1 METLRIST
9 KLSLSR
15 RSFLRGAG
23 VALGLPML
31 DAMMPAFTKAATIEE
46 DKPRRFFAICNN
58 LGVLPDKFFPAAD
71 STGRGYKLSQ
81 YLEPLASHRDQFTVF
96 SGVTHPD
103 VDAGGHP
110 ADICFLTGAP
120 HPGSGGFRNTISL
133 DQYLA
138 ERIGEKTRFP
148 SLTLGVNIQQG
159 QRSLSFTSAGV
170 MLPSEDKASDVF
182 KRLFLTGSP
191 DEVKAQMR
199 RLALGQS
206 VMDTVA
212 DQTRRLQRNIGAH
225 DKQRL
230 DQYLTGVRDLEQRLG
245 HMEAWEQKPKPV
257 VSEKPP
263 VDPTDAR
270 EYFEKTRLMYHM
282 ASLALETDST
292 RLIALMLDSVSSPAL
307 RIGDQTLSD
316 GYHGLSHHGK
326 SPEKLKQLE
335 LIDMTHMNLFN
346 QLLNDLC
353 SRQEGGESLLDRT
366 MVLYGTNMGDAN
378 KHLTTNLPAILAGG
392 GFKHGQHIGFDRER
406 NYPLTNL
413 FVSILHRFGIDVDKF
428 SSGSGTM
435 RGLEMA

>member
-1 METLRIST
+1 MDTLRIST
-9 KLSLSR
+9 KRSLSR

-31 DAMMPAFTKAATIEE
+31 DAMMPAFTKAGAEAAA
-46 DKPRRFFAICNN
+46 PRRFFAICNN
-58 LGVLPDKFFPAAD
+58 LGVLPDKFFPAAGD
-71 STGRGYKLSQ
+71 TGRGYTLSP
-81 YLEPLASHRDQFTVF
+81 YLEPICAHRDHFTVF
-96 SGVTHPD
+96 SGASHPD

-138 ERIGEKTRFP
+138 ERIGHLTRFP

-159 QRSLSFTSAGV
+159 QRSLSFTSSGV
-170 MLPSEDKASDVF
+170 MIPSDDKASEVF
-182 KRLFLTGSP
+182 KRLFVTGSP
-191 DEVKAQMR
+191 EEVRAQMR
-199 RLALGQS
+199 RLELGQS

-212 DQTRRLQRNIGAH
+212 DQTNRLQRKVGTR

-230 DQYLTGVRDLEQRLG
+230 DQYLTGVREFEQRLN
-245 HMEAWEQKPKPV
+245 HSAAWEQKPKPV
-257 VSEKPP
+257 VSEKQP

-270 EYFEKTRLMYHM
+270 DYFEKTRLMYDM
-282 ASLALETDST
+282 ARLALETDST
-292 RLIALMLDSVSSPAL
+292 RLIVLMLDAVSSPAL
-307 RIGDQTLSD
+307 KIGDQVLSD

-326 SPEKLKQLE
+326 SAAKIKELE
-335 LIDMTHMNLFN
+335 LIDMTHMQLFD
-346 QLLNDLC
+346 QLLKDLR
-353 SRQEGGESLLDRT
+353 SREEGGETLLDRT
-366 MVLYGTNMGDAN
+366 VLLYGSNMGDAN
-378 KHLTTNLPAILAGG
+378 KHLTSNLPTILAGG
-392 GFKHGQHIGFDRER
+392 GFKHGQHIGYDRQR

-413 FVSILHRFGIDVDKF
+413 FVSILQRFGFETDNF